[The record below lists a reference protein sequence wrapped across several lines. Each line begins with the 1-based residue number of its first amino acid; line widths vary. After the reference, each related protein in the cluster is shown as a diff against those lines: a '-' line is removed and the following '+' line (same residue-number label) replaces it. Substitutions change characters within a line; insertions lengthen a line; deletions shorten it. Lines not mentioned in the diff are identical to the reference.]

1 MASSVNQKENLV
13 SAKVTLIVVSL
24 VQFTVPF
31 LMSAVGIAL
40 PAIGRD
46 LDASAVQLSLVQTAQ
61 ILGVGLFLL
70 PMGRYADIHGRK
82 KVFVSGTVLLC
93 ISTMIIGMIR
103 NIEFFILMRFVQGIG
118 AAMIFSTSL
127 AILMSV
133 YPERRRG
140 RAIGI
145 VAGMVYLGMAAGP
158 GLSGI
163 IVNHLGWRWIFVL
176 LSIAMLATLILSV
189 LRLTDEWTSAE
200 GEPFDWF
207 GALIYMVALFLII
220 YGAVGINR
228 NVAMKLTAVAGLVG
242 MVLFFLHQRRSAYP
256 ILDTK
261 LLTSNLAFTL
271 ANLSTFI
278 NYAAMFSFMF
288 LFSLYLQ
295 YVKGFSPQQAGM
307 LLIIQ
312 PLIQAVLAPVIGR
325 LADSYSPSRI
335 ATVGMVFCTVGL
347 FMAARIDG
355 NSSLILIIT
364 VTVLFG
370 ISVGVFAT
378 PNMTA
383 IMSLVEPRHVGT
395 ASSMVA
401 TMRTTGILAS
411 TAIIAVT
418 FSSYLGDQPV
428 TEANVDQFLKSQQ
441 TSFYIFTVMSL
452 VGTVFSSVKG
462 RFATSIRG
470 NGTDGSD

>member
-1 MASSVNQKENLV
+1 MASSVNQKEGLV
-13 SAKVTLIVVSL
+13 SAKVTLVVVSL

-40 PAIGRD
+40 PAIGRE

-82 KVFVSGTVLLC
+82 KIFLSGTLLLC
-93 ISTMIIGMIR
+93 ISTMIIGLVRDID
-103 NIEFFILMRFVQGIG
+103 FFILMRFVQGIG

-133 YPERRRG
+133 YPKQRRG

-145 VAGMVYLGMAAGP
+145 VASMVYLGMAAGP
-158 GLSGI
+158 SMSGI
-163 IVNHLGWRWIFVL
+163 IVNHLGWRWIFVF
-176 LSIAMLATLILSV
+176 LSVAMLVTLILSI
-189 LRLTDEWTSAE
+189 LRLADEWTSAE
-200 GEPFDWF
+200 GEPFDWV
-207 GALIYMVALFLII
+207 GAFIYMAALFLII

-228 NVAMKLTAVAGLVG
+228 NIAMKLTAAAGLVG
-242 MVLFFLHQRRSAYP
+242 MVLFFLHQRRSSYP
-256 ILDTK
+256 ILDTR
-261 LLTSNLAFTL
+261 LLTSNLAFTF

-312 PLIQAVLAPVIGR
+312 PLIQAALAPAIGR
-325 LADSYSPSRI
+325 LADSYSPSRL
-335 ATVGMVFCTVGL
+335 ATIGMVFCTVGL
-347 FMAARIDG
+347 FFASGIDG
-355 NSSLILIIT
+355 DSSLTLIIS

-370 ISVGVFAT
+370 ISLGVFAT

-411 TAIIAVT
+411 TAIIAVIFHT
-418 FSSYLGDQPV
+418 YLGDQPV
-428 TEANVDQFLKSQQ
+428 SDANVDRFLKSQQ
-441 TSFYIFTVMSL
+441 TSFDVFAVMSL
-452 VGTVFSSVKG
+452 VGTLFSSVKG
-462 RFATSIRG
+462 KLAQSIRN
-470 NGTDGSD
+470 NGTGTAH